1 MQKGTSS
8 AVSYIAPSDESYG
21 STALRSGVYKWS
33 LRSVFCH
40 TRRATQRTIARPID
54 QLTKTHIYTPHSWFA
69 EFAYYYYYDIIIG
82 LYIYGLGRIW
92 NAQSS
97 AAPESLAGLLFFFL
111 LPSCGWHLS
120 DDANN
125 GLGNLRSTHINGRDV
140 WRFLISNHDENCDGI
155 LCWS

>member
-1 MQKGTSS
+1 MEC
-8 AVSYIAPSDESYG
+8 AVLG
-21 STALRSGVYKWS
+21 STSITGWV
-33 LRSVFCH
+33 VV
-40 TRRATQRTIARPID
+40 
-54 QLTKTHIYTPHSWFA
+54 
-69 EFAYYYYYDIIIG
+69 
-82 LYIYGLGRIW
+82 
-92 NAQSS
+92 
-97 AAPESLAGLLFFFL
+97 FFL